1 MSKSK
6 SKTKIKVMSKSQGK
20 GGKPMTAA
28 PVTTTDLTLTESG
41 GVLSCNLTDNAQWG
55 GIQKFVDQTTNDGA
69 VAIFDAQRNYSTVST
84 GKETH
89 CNVDGAGSYRAWC
102 SDFDYNIHTSNWVVI
117 A

>member
-1 MSKSK
+1 MAKS
-6 SKTKIKVMSKSQGK
+6 SKSQKNKNMATSKK
-20 GGKPMTAA
+20 GNGKPMTAA

-55 GIQKFVDQTTNDGA
+55 GIQKFVDQTSNVGA
-69 VAIFDAQRNYSTVST
+69 VAIAEAQRNYSTVAT

-102 SDFDYNIHTSNWVVI
+102 SDFDYNVHTSNWVVI
-117 A
+117 P